1 MFPRPALVLTAVL
14 LGTSPLAAAEAKQG
28 AAMMHEMAPASTTI
42 VLTRGVH
49 TTVVMPLPTDGE
61 PEATAPGTPAVAAS
75 TSFAVPIPIPVST
88 AGAEQVAR
96 DGGSVLGVAVA
107 CGLGLLAM

>member
-1 MFPRPALVLTAVL
+1 MFPHPALFLTAVL
-14 LGTSPLAAAEAKQG
+14 LGASPLAAAEAKQG
-28 AAMMHEMAPASTTI
+28 AAMMHEMAPASTTV
-42 VLTRGVH
+42 VLTRGIH
-49 TTVVMPLPTDGE
+49 TTVVMPLPTDEE
-61 PEATAPGTPAVAAS
+61 PGAAAPGTPAAAAS

-96 DGGSVLGVAVA
+96 DGGSILGIAVA